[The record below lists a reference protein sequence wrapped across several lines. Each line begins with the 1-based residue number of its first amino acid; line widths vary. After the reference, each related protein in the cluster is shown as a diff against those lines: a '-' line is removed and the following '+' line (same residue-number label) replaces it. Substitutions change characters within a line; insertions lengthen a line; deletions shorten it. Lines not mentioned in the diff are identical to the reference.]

1 MAEIDGKRLL
11 SDLRT
16 LASFGAYKGGV
27 HRPTLSEPD
36 IAARHWF
43 VERLREAGLDAHID
57 GIGNILGRN
66 RAGGRTLLAGS
77 HLESQNHA
85 GWLDGALGC
94 VYALEAARALA
105 EDPATRHLGVD
116 VVAFCDE
123 EGHFGSFLGSR
134 AFIGALDAG
143 EIATAADHARGLT
156 LTAALAAAGFAGRPL
171 HRIDAA
177 RYAGFLEAH
186 IEQGDTLESG
196 GFRIGIVTAIVAIWQ
211 YRFTVAG
218 QQNHAGTTSMAR
230 RRDAGRELVRFLA
243 ALDRQFGDIGGPRS
257 VWTIGN
263 IVLNPGAKS
272 IIPGRA
278 EALFQ
283 LRDADPGVLDRLHA
297 EIGAL
302 AAQANAGG
310 RCRLDVERLSAST
323 PAAMDEALQQALQT
337 AAERRAPGRS
347 LRMPSGAGHDAQW
360 LARKLPTAMLFV
372 PSIGG
377 ISHHWTENTSDADI
391 VLGAQVFTDA
401 VRAVLSR

>member
-1 MAEIDGKRLL
+1 MAEIDDNRLL
-11 SDLRT
+11 GDLRT
-16 LASFGAYKGGV
+16 LAGFGAYKGGV

-43 VERLREAGLDAHID
+43 VERLHQAGLDAHID
-57 GIGNILGRN
+57 GIGNILGRS

-94 VYALEAARALA
+94 VYALEAARALGA
-105 EDPATRHLGVD
+105 DPATGDLGVD

-143 EIATAADHARGLT
+143 EIAAATDPVRGVT
-156 LTAALAAAGFAGRPL
+156 FNEALAAAGFAGRPL

-196 GFRIGIVTAIVAIWQ
+196 GFRIGIVSAIVAIWQ
-211 YRFTVAG
+211 YRFTVTG
-218 QQNHAGTTSMAR
+218 EQNHAGTTSMAR

-243 ALDRQFGDIGGPRS
+243 ALDRRFVEIGGPRS

-263 IVLNPGAKS
+263 ILFNPGAKS

-297 EIGAL
+297 EITAL
-302 AAQANAGG
+302 AAQANASG

-323 PAAMDEALQQALQT
+323 PAAMDEALQGALQT

-377 ISHHWTENTSDADI
+377 ISHHWTENTGDADI

-401 VRAVLSR
+401 VRAVLSG

>member
-1 MAEIDGKRLL
+1 MAEIDGQRLL
-11 SDLRT
+11 GDLRS
-16 LASFGAYKGGV
+16 LAGFGAHKGGV

-43 VERLREAGLDAHID
+43 VERLREAGLDAHVD
-57 GIGNILGRN
+57 GIGNILGRS
-66 RAGGRTLLAGS
+66 RASGRTLLAGS
-77 HLESQNHA
+77 HLESQNYA

-94 VYALEAARALA
+94 IYALEAARALA

-116 VVAFCDE
+116 VIAFCDE

-134 AFIGALDAG
+134 SFIGALDAE
-143 EIATAADHARGLT
+143 EIAAAADRGRGVT
-156 LTAALAAAGFAGRPL
+156 LKEALAAAGFAGRPL

-196 GFRIGIVTAIVAIWQ
+196 GFRIGIVSAIVAIWQ
-211 YRFTVAG
+211 YLFTVTG
-218 QQNHAGTTSMAR
+218 EQNHAGTTSMTR
-230 RRDAGRELVRFLA
+230 RRDAGRELVKFLA
-243 ALDRQFGDIGGPRS
+243 ALDRRFGEIGGPRT

-272 IIPGRA
+272 IISGRA

-283 LRDADPGVLDRLHA
+283 LRDADPVVLDRLHA

-302 AAQANAGG
+302 AAEANAGG
-310 RCRLDVERLSAST
+310 RCRIDVERLSAST
-323 PAAMDEALQQALQT
+323 PAAMDEALQGALQT
-337 AAERRAPGRS
+337 AAEQRAPGRS

-377 ISHHWTENTSDADI
+377 ISHHWAENTSDADI

-401 VRAVLSR
+401 VRAVLSA

>member
-1 MAEIDGKRLL
+1 MAEIDGNRLL
-11 SDLRT
+11 GDLRT
-16 LASFGAYKGGV
+16 LASFGAYKSGV
-27 HRPTLSEPD
+27 HRPTLSEAD

-43 VERLREAGLDAHID
+43 VERLRDAGLDAHID
-57 GIGNILGRN
+57 GIGNVLGRS

-105 EDPATRHLGVD
+105 ADPATRHLGVD

-134 AFIGALDAG
+134 AFVGALDAE
-143 EIATAADHARGLT
+143 EIAAAVDQIRGLT
-156 LTAALAAAGFAGRPL
+156 LTEALAAAGFAGRPL

-177 RYAGFLEAH
+177 RYAGFFEAH

-196 GFRIGIVTAIVAIWQ
+196 GLRIGIVTAIVAIWQ
-211 YRFTVAG
+211 YRFTVTG
-218 QQNHAGTTSMAR
+218 EQNHAGTTSMAR

-243 ALDRQFGDIGGPRS
+243 ALDRRFGEIGGPRS

-263 IVLNPGAKS
+263 IHFDPGAKS
-272 IIPGRA
+272 IIPGMA

-283 LRDADPGVLDRLHA
+283 LRDADPAVLNRLHA
-297 EIGAL
+297 EIGTL

-310 RCRLDVERLSAST
+310 RCRLEVERLSAST
-323 PAAMDEALQQALQT
+323 PAAMDEALQGALQT

-377 ISHHWTENTSDADI
+377 ISHHWTENTGDADI

-401 VRAVLSR
+401 VRAVLSG